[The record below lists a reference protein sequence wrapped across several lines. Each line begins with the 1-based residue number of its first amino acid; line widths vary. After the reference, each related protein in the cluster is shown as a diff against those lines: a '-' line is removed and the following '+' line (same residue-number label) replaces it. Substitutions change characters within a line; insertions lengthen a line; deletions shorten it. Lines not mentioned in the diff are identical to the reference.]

1 MFEDFCLDSINVN
14 GLNGLQTNRHNNLLS
29 SCDYS
34 INSKSYVSSVLKTEN
49 FLGNISASNLLSVR
63 SSQNDSDDERF
74 FLKNVKNSE
83 DISLKNLH
91 RID

>member
-49 FLGNISASNLLSVR
+49 FLGNIDKEII
-63 SSQNDSDDERF
+63 DSGFHLREEIY
-74 FLKNVKNSE
+74 KNN
-83 DISLKNLH
+83 
-91 RID
+91 